1 MKLREGNIFGHVY
14 LSVHDGVPM
23 WPLPKM
29 PLVPSPYRNLTI
41 RGFHWPQSPALTIL
55 GLLPTRPSHYQ
66 TYSDLF
72 NLDFTIRDP
81 WHVQICS
88 IWSLGC
94 RQAGGWHSIE
104 MPYCRNMFCLY
115 GLCHRN
121 QTQGLP
127 QINHCFRHE
136 CKHHS
141 NRNCFRFNC
150 KHDNV

>member
-1 MKLREGNIFGHVY
+1 MSIC
-14 LSVHDGVPM
+14 LSMMASPCDHYPRCHWSPHHTGTSPYGDSTGPS
-23 WPLPKM
+23 PLPSLYWASS
-29 PLVPSPYRNLTI
+29 PPDPVTTRHIQTCSTWTSPY
-41 RGFHWPQSPALTIL
+41 
-55 GLLPTRPSHYQ
+55 
-66 TYSDLF
+66 
-72 NLDFTIRDP
+72 RDP